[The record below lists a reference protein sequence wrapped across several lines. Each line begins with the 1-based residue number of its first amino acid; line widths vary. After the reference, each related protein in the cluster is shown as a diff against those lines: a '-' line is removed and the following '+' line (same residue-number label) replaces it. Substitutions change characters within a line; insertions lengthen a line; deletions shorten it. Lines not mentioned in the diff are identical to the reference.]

1 MTQSLI
7 TRDFINFKFE
17 LRGNNNVVTKSQLI
31 DMIRYWKI
39 LLWEKYGI
47 RRGSKIG
54 IACLEVDAYHIS
66 LIFACSELGCQFVSL
81 DHPVSYETIHKT
93 KAALFAPIDL
103 GISDKTLYQDRLHQH
118 MMEIYCKKTTSLQEF
133 DSYKI
138 VEHSLWS
145 TVADQYFCQEQDPIF
160 LASTSG
166 TTSDSK
172 PVVYTQKYATHLA
185 IRNANIFN
193 HTEHSR
199 VIHTRNMHHASSLM
213 LHFLPTL
220 YKCSLHWHK
229 YVNVDSVENTD
240 SFLDLLLDA
249 KINFCL
255 VDNRYNLDA
264 MLGQIVRRQ
273 IHFPQSLEL
282 NISGFLLTSDLKD
295 QIADHNITIVST
307 FGSVDTGV
315 PLFINRLDQHTDA
328 DLMSGG
334 LIGYFPSDGFYQLT
348 IDHETVRVDCPT
360 HWTEPRFLNDR
371 IQEKNNLYYHLQ
383 RDNIITIG
391 EVRFDLNQLTKF
403 VQQLIYSF
411 EVLIVVDQEQQAL
424 YLAVWNSDISIK
436 LPDLVAALM
445 DSEFKK
451 CATLFKK
458 IRHFDKKQFT
468 IDTKVSV
475 DQLRG
480 YLQTNDSN

>member
-1 MTQSLI
+1 MTHSLI
-7 TRDFINFKFE
+7 TRDFINSKFE
-17 LRGNNNVVTKSQLI
+17 LHSDNNVVSKSQLV

-54 IACLEVDAYHIS
+54 IACLEVDAYHVS

-81 DHPVSYETIHKT
+81 DHPVSSETIHKT

-103 GISDKTLYQDRLHQH
+103 GISDQILSQDQLHQR
-118 MMEIYCKKTTSLQEF
+118 MMEIYCKKTMSLQEF

-138 VEHSLWS
+138 VDHNLWS
-145 TVADQYFCQEQDPIF
+145 NVADQYFCQEYDPIF

-172 PVVYTQKYATHLA
+172 PVAYTQKYTTQLA
-185 IRNANIFN
+185 IRNASIFN

-213 LHFLPTL
+213 LHFLPTI
-220 YKCSLHWHK
+220 YACSLHWNK
-229 YVNVDSVENTD
+229 YIKFDSVGETD
-240 SFLDLLLDA
+240 SFLDLLLEA

-255 VDNRYNLDA
+255 VCNRYDLDA
-264 MLGQIVRRQ
+264 MLGQIVQRQ
-273 IHFPQSLEL
+273 IHFPQSLEF
-282 NISGFLLTSDLKD
+282 NISGFLLTPDLRD
-295 QIADHNITIVST
+295 QITDHNITIVST

-315 PLFINRLDQHTDA
+315 PLFINRLDQHTDT
-328 DLMSGG
+328 DLMAGG

-348 IDHETVRVDCPT
+348 TDQEIVQVDCPG
-360 HWTEPRFLNDR
+360 HWAEPRFLNDR

-383 RDNIITIG
+383 RDNTITIG
-391 EVRFDLNQLTKF
+391 EAQFDLDQLTRF
-403 VQQLIYSF
+403 VQQLIYSS
-411 EVLIVVDQEQQAL
+411 EMLIVVDLEQQAL
-424 YLAVWNSDISIK
+424 YLVVWDSNISIK
-436 LPDLVAALM
+436 LPNLVAALM
-445 DSEFKK
+445 DSKFKE
-451 CATLFKK
+451 CAMLFKK

-480 YLQTNDSN
+480 RLQADD